1 MLLITGFQNGMRAA
15 PWSLRSCALW
25 LPRSSVHHPNQVFD
39 WTSVLFAFPLV
50 HCWILPS
57 VESSCVVPKNLA
69 GLSTHAVPGSPLTFL
84 LKSPTNLVEIS
95 IKGEVVA
102 PPHQRDRRMV
112 ARIKWAS
119 THDPLPSQ
127 STRRIISCPIL
138 NYTYH
143 WFCIRLLCFHISGR
157 PASFRLSKSLLLFLN
172 R

>member
-69 GLSTHAVPGSPLTFL
+69 GLSTHAAPGSPLTFL
-84 LKSPTNLVEIS
+84 LKSPTDLVEIS

-102 PPHQRDRRMV
+102 PTTPKGPADGRSYQAGIHSRSLAV
-112 ARIKWAS
+112 TI
-119 THDPLPSQ
+119 DPTSHPLLHPIHVYS
-127 STRRIISCPIL
+127 SWLCILLIS
-138 NYTYH
+138 
-143 WFCIRLLCFHISGR
+143 FHISGR
-157 PASFRLSKSLLLFLN
+157 PASFRLSKS
-172 R
+172 